1 MGCDLPVAVG
11 SNLRHE
17 FDLCNLPFP
26 RWDLPSYSCG
36 TRNRDPSEVAGHHF
50 LVHSIDMFLL
60 LFLRKTFQWM
70 LLHDEPFFNFLRVF
84 LFSFFF
90 CFQWELK
97 SECFFSFFICR
108 GNSILRVFNKEEKGV
123 NIYIIN
129 AFVMRNLHVHS
140 RKILCTVVPLCGA
153 SGLPPLLMGKCRCV
167 R

>member
-70 LLHDEPFFNFLRVF
+70 LLYDKPFFNFLTCF

-90 CFQWELK
+90 LFSMGIEIWVFFFPSSSLGEIQFWECLIRK
-97 SECFFSFFICR
+97 R
-108 GNSILRVFNKEEKGV
+108 KEW
-123 NIYIIN
+123 IYTLL
-129 AFVMRNLHVHS
+129 MRLSWEISMYIVV
-140 RKILCTVVPLCGA
+140 KFCVPLFRSVVLRGC
-153 SGLPPLLMGKCRCV
+153 LPS
-167 R
+167 